1 METTISETK
10 SHEHPEHGPN
20 VEVTVDGVTKSVH
33 RGHWIVSEFKQAVGV
48 DPAKALDELIGGE
61 LKPLQDTDKVVIKGG
76 EKFVSHARDGASS

>member
-61 LKPLQDTDKVVIKGG
+61 LKPLQGTDKVVIKGG